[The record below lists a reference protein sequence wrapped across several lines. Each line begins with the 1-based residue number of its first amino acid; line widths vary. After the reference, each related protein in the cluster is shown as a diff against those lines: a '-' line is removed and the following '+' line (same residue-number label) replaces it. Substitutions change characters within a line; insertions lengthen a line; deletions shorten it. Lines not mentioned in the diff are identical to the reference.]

1 MSNLY
6 TSLWWRSSWYFSMHY
21 FDVTGVYWC
30 RSRCRCEKIG
40 FDICLL
46 EANSAYRVQN
56 PFQNITLHGYG
67 TGAALRG
74 WPVYWVPE
82 KFLTTP
88 HRECR
93 HSPYLFLIFLFCHS
107 HPSHLS
113 LSREE
118 EDFFEVSTQAKN
130 YTCQRHDFGFDDFVM
145 ESRFGRRF
153 FLRMFFLHA
162 RHLYRYSRDILHWC
176 QIISPALLRQHRRY
190 IPHFTLFNKMY
201 KTIFLR
207 ENSITETSL
216 FPL

>member
-1 MSNLY
+1 MP
-6 TSLWWRSSWYFSMHY
+6 
-21 FDVTGVYWC
+21 
-30 RSRCRCEKIG
+30 CEKIG
-40 FDICLL
+40 FDIYLL
-46 EANSAYRVQN
+46 EEANSAYRVQN

-118 EDFFEVSTQAKN
+118 DFFEVSTRKELYLSASWLWLRWF
-130 YTCQRHDFGFDDFVM
+130 RHGIALW
-145 ESRFGRRF
+145 STF
-153 FLRMFFLHA
+153 FWGGMFFLHA

-176 QIISPALLRQHRRY
+176 QIICFITTASPIYSTFY
-190 IPHFTLFNKMY
+190 IV
-201 KTIFLR
+201 
-207 ENSITETSL
+207 
-216 FPL
+216 

>member
-1 MSNLY
+1 MP
-6 TSLWWRSSWYFSMHY
+6 
-21 FDVTGVYWC
+21 
-30 RSRCRCEKIG
+30 CEKIG
-40 FDICLL
+40 FDICLLL

-153 FLRMFFLHA
+153 FCECSFYTLDTCTDA
-162 RHLYRYSRDILHWC
+162 RAIFCIDVKSYAQLYYDGIADIFHILHC
-176 QIISPALLRQHRRY
+176 LIKCTKPYFSERIL
-190 IPHFTLFNKMY
+190 
-201 KTIFLR
+201 
-207 ENSITETSL
+207 
-216 FPL
+216 